1 MSNTSSVV
9 VLSLSGFSST
19 VNYRLTLF
27 SLTLLCYLLIVVVN
41 VSITLTIILDE
52 NLHEPMYIF
61 LCNLCVNA
69 LYGTAGFY
77 PKFAYDL
84 LSDIQVISYA
94 GCLLQ
99 IFTIYSYAKVD
110 YSILVLMAYDRYV
123 AICRPLEYRH
133 VMSVRATALLVTLSW
148 LVPLCCETIVIGLTS
163 TLTLC
168 GSQIQKLYCE
178 NWSIVKL
185 ACSSTSANNI
195 VGLISISFY
204 TAHLV
209 FIVCSYLCLV
219 KSALKSR
226 EGRRKFL
233 QTCVPHLF
241 CLFNVS
247 AVLLFD
253 VMYSRYGSAS
263 LPKSVENFVSIEFII
278 FPPTFNPVIYGLI
291 LTKIRGRI
299 MHLFMMSGQNLRS
312 VWIKVDGKQ
321 IKSNIITFN

>member
-1 MSNTSSVV
+1 MSNTSSLFVF
-9 VLSLSGFSST
+9 SLSGFSST
-19 VNYRLTLF
+19 VNYRFTLF
-27 SLTLLCYLLIVVVN
+27 SLTLLCYFLILMVN
-41 VSITLTIILDE
+41 VSIISTIILDE

-84 LSDIQVISYA
+84 LSEIHILSFA
-94 GCLLQ
+94 GCLFQVFILH
-99 IFTIYSYAKVD
+99 SYAKVD

-123 AICRPLEYRH
+123 AICRPLEYRR

-148 LVPLCCETIVIGLTS
+148 LVPLCCVALVVALTS
-163 TLTLC
+163 MLRFC

-178 NWSIVKL
+178 NWTIVTL
-185 ACSSTSANNI
+185 ACSSTSANYI
-195 VGLISISFY
+195 VGLFFILFY
-204 TAHLV
+204 TAHVV

-226 EGRRKFL
+226 EGRRKFV

-241 CLFNVS
+241 CLFNIS

-253 VMYSRYGSAS
+253 YLYSRFGSAS
-263 LPKSVENFVSIEFII
+263 LPESVQNFMSVQFVII
-278 FPPTFNPVIYGLI
+278 PPILNPVIYGMI
-291 LTKIRGRI
+291 LTKIRYRI
-299 MHLFMMSGQNLRS
+299 TYLLFIAFQRFKLRL
-312 VWIKVDGKQ
+312 
-321 IKSNIITFN
+321 NIDY